1 MSKYNNINKLTS
13 KYGSKIILLTIFVD
27 ELTPKEYKDLEYL
40 EERIQTHMEIQT
52 KYYKVQII
60 IITNKIN
67 NYV

>member
-13 KYGSKIILLTIFVD
+13 KYGSKIILFTIFVD

-52 KYYKVQII
+52 
-60 IITNKIN
+60 NKIN

>member
-40 EERIQTHMEIQT
+40 EERIQTHIEIQT
-52 KYYKVQII
+52 KYYKV
-60 IITNKIN
+60 
-67 NYV
+67 

>member
-52 KYYKVQII
+52 NYDKVSIL
-60 IITNKIN
+60 
-67 NYV
+67 

>member
-13 KYGSKIILLTIFVD
+13 KYGSKIILFTIFVD

-52 KYYKVQII
+52 EYDTNQII
-60 IITNKIN
+60 II
-67 NYV
+67 

>member
-40 EERIQTHMEIQT
+40 EERIQTHIEIQT

-67 NYV
+67 KYV

>member
-13 KYGSKIILLTIFVD
+13 KYGSKIILFTIFVD

-40 EERIQTHMEIQT
+40 EERIQTHIEIQT

-60 IITNKIN
+60 IITKLN
-67 NYV
+67 

>member
-40 EERIQTHMEIQT
+40 EERIQTHIEIQT

>member
-13 KYGSKIILLTIFVD
+13 KYGSKIILFTIFVD
-27 ELTPKEYKDLEYL
+27 ELTPEEYKDLEYL

-52 KYYKVQII
+52 
-60 IITNKIN
+60 NKIN

>member
-13 KYGSKIILLTIFVD
+13 KYGSKIILFTIFVD

-52 KYYKVQII
+52 KYYKV
-60 IITNKIN
+60 
-67 NYV
+67 